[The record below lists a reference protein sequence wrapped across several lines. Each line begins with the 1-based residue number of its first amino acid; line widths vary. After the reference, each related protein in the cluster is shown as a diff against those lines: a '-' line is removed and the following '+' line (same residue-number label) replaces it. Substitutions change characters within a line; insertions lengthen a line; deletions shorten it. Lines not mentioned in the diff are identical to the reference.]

1 LPSKSIVVNIIL
13 RSVSRLLTD
22 LLSRYKDVDK
32 NLLNIYLQFI
42 RDIFQMSE
50 FDGLASD
57 LNMRVQ
63 FDNKMN
69 VTLNKFERVVIAE
82 QSLLL
87 LHIVGLL
94 VEATGRNMELFEAL
108 QGFETLHDAIVLSS
122 ACVEYIKDDMNLQN
136 DLDIQNLSNTKNYL
150 GLDED
155 IMVADMALWLLRE
168 YMVCGLD
175 CIESVKVSLKL
186 SSKYPFI
193 FYVKLIRNPFYFFLN
208 SG

>member
-1 LPSKSIVVNIIL
+1 
-13 RSVSRLLTD
+13 
-22 LLSRYKDVDK
+22 
-32 NLLNIYLQFI
+32 
-42 RDIFQMSE
+42 MSE

-57 LNMRVQ
+57 LNTRVQ
-63 FDNKMN
+63 SDNKMD

-82 QSLLL
+82 QNLLL

-122 ACVEYIKDDMNLQN
+122 ACVEYVRVDMNSQV
-136 DLDIQNLSNTKNYL
+136 DLDIQNLSTKKDYL

-186 SSKYPFI
+186 SFKRPYL
-193 FYVKLIRNPFYFFLN
+193 FYVKLTSKFFF
-208 SG
+208 

>member
-1 LPSKSIVVNIIL
+1 MEICLLSKYIVVNIIL

-22 LLSRYKDVDK
+22 LLSRNKDVEK
-32 NLLNIYLQFI
+32 NLLSTYLQFI

-57 LNMRVQ
+57 ISKHVQ
-63 FDNKMN
+63 SEIKMDT
-69 VTLNKFERVVIAE
+69 TLNKFERVVIAE
-82 QSLLL
+82 QNLLL

-94 VEATGRNMELFEAL
+94 VDATGRNMELFEVL

-122 ACVEYIKDDMNLQN
+122 SCVEYINHDIGSQVG
-136 DLDIQNLSNTKNYL
+136 LDIQDFSTMKDYP

-155 IMVADMALWLLRE
+155 IIVADMALWLLRE

-175 CIESVKVSLKL
+175 CIESVKVSFK
-186 SSKYPFI
+186 I
-193 FYVKLIRNPFYFFLN
+193 TI
-208 SG
+208 

>member
-1 LPSKSIVVNIIL
+1 MEIFLPSKSIVVNIIL

-22 LLSRYKDVDK
+22 LLSRYKDVDQ
-32 NLLNIYLQFI
+32 NLLSIYLQFV

-57 LNMRVQ
+57 LNTHAQPEIKV
-63 FDNKMN
+63 D
-69 VTLNKFERVVIAE
+69 TSLNEFERVVIAE
-82 QSLLL
+82 QNLLL

-122 ACVEYIKDDMNLQN
+122 ACVEYVEYASDADLQV
-136 DLDIQNLSNTKNYL
+136 DLDTQNLSTVKDYL
-150 GLDED
+150 GIDED

-175 CIESVKVSLKL
+175 CI
-186 SSKYPFI
+186 
-193 FYVKLIRNPFYFFLN
+193 
-208 SG
+208 